1 MTNLVG
7 RTLYRLGERLPG
19 QVSMLGED
27 GCAAIHPA
35 RVARFAN
42 PWRVVAGAVAG
53 LTVCNGPVL
62 FFTSGVFL
70 KPIAADMHWQRST
83 VSFALS
89 LATFLSALA
98 TPILGRMMDRWG
110 IRAISLPGLPV
121 FAASLGMLALSPG
134 SPAAFIILAALAG
147 VASTVQA
154 PLPYAKAISAWFDD
168 RRGLAL
174 GIAMAGVGLGAIIV
188 PQIAR
193 ALIELVGW
201 RGAYVGLGALT
212 LAVAFP
218 AVALSIREPDVRE
231 ESGRAGAPL
240 VRRPGVAAREAA
252 RSAQFWLL
260 AGVFLLAG
268 AAVNGAN
275 AHIVPLLTDRG
286 FTPVAATGIF
296 GVMGLSTLV
305 VRPFVGLLLDRVFAP
320 QVAAAFFLAPLA
332 GLPLLASG
340 SGLSPAI
347 GAALLGLALGAEI
360 DLIAFLT
367 TRYLGQRA
375 FGEIYGYLFMAF
387 ILGASVGGFSADVSF
402 DRLGSYTPA
411 LIGYAGALVGAAFLV
426 CRLGPYVYLPQPLI
440 GPELAPRP
448 TG

>member
-1 MTNLVG
+1 VSDAAMHP
-7 RTLYRLGERLPG
+7 ERAGWL
-19 QVSMLGED
+19 S
-27 GCAAIHPA
+27 
-35 RVARFAN
+35 N
-42 PWRVVAGAVAG
+42 PWRVVAGSVAG
-53 LTVCNGPVL
+53 LTVCNGPIL
-62 FFTSGVFL
+62 FFSSGVLL

-89 LATFLSALA
+89 LATLASAIA
-98 TPILGRMMDRWG
+98 TPALGRTMDRRG
-110 IRAISLPGLPV
+110 IRAVSLPGLAV
-121 FAASLGMLALSPG
+121 FAASLCMLGLSPR
-134 SPAAFIILAALAG
+134 SPAAFIVLAAFAG

-174 GIAMAGVGLGAIIV
+174 GIAMAGVGLGAMVV

-193 ALIELVGW
+193 ALVDCVGW

-218 AVALSIREPDVRE
+218 AVALAIHEPSAHDKIGRTLSPLAR
-231 ESGRAGAPL
+231 SGVG
-240 VRRPGVAAREAA
+240 AREAA
-252 RSAQFWLL
+252 RSAQFWLM
-260 AGVFLLAG
+260 AGTFLLAG
-268 AAVNGAN
+268 AAINGAN

-286 FTPVAATGIF
+286 FTPAAATGIF

-305 VRPFVGLLLDRVFAP
+305 GRPFVGLLLDRVFAP
-320 QVAAAFFLAPLA
+320 HVAAAFFVAPLA
-332 GLPLLASG
+332 GLPLLAGG

-367 TRYLGQRA
+367 PRYLGQRA

-387 ILGASVGGFSADVSF
+387 VVGSSVGQFIADVSF
-402 DRLGSYTPA
+402 DHLGSYAPA
-411 LIGYAGALVGAAFLV
+411 LAGFAASLMAAV
-426 CRLGPYVYLPQPLI
+426 VMVNRLGPYVYQMH
-440 GPELAPRP
+440 RP
-448 TG
+448 VSR

>member
-1 MTNLVG
+1 MSG
-7 RTLYRLGERLPG
+7 
-19 QVSMLGED
+19 
-27 GCAAIHPA
+27 AATHPA
-35 RVARFAN
+35 RVVRLAN

-70 KPIAADMHWQRST
+70 KPIAADMQWQRST

-110 IRAISLPGLPV
+110 IRVVSLPGLAV
-121 FAASLGMLALSPG
+121 FAASLGMLGLSPG
-134 SPAAFIILAALAG
+134 SPAAFIVLAALAG

-193 ALIELVGW
+193 ALIERVGW
-201 RGAYVGLGALT
+201 RGAYIGLGALT

-218 AVALSIREPDVRE
+218 AVALTIREPSTHV
-231 ESGRAGAPL
+231 GRGQARATL
-240 VRRPGVAAREAA
+240 DRRPGVAAREAA
-252 RSAQFWLL
+252 RTAQFWVM
-260 AGVFLLAG
+260 AWVFPLAG
-268 AAVNGAN
+268 AAINGAN

-286 FTPVAATGIF
+286 LTPAAATGIF

-305 VRPFVGLLLDRVFAP
+305 ARPFVGLLLDRIFAP
-320 QVAAAFFLAPLA
+320 HVAAAFFIAPLA

-387 ILGASVGGFSADVSF
+387 VLGSSVGQFIADLSY
-402 DRLGSYTPA
+402 DSLGSYTPA
-411 LIGYAGALVGAAFLV
+411 LTGFAVCLMVAAFLV
-426 CRLGPYVYLPQPLI
+426 NCLGPYIYLPRRRI
-440 GPELAPRP
+440 GSDPAPSAA
-448 TG
+448 G